1 MKKIIFSVVL
11 ILCVGLIL
19 SCSLDTDKNKL
30 VGFKL
35 VTYEIQNNEI
45 EISSYSTIDEN
56 GVLKVFLKRYVD
68 SAFYKYQLSS
78 DDIKNLNKLSSK
90 KLQEF
95 VIKKKF
101 EEGTGYSGSPNFL
114 SFKTQKRNEKLCFIL
129 PFMDNDFNESISS
142 LESKIYSQKDSCR
155 TAKFKIDFE
164 KIKSEILKQT
174 QIDNYLPQKVLPPP
188 PMRKF
193 N

>member
-35 VTYEIQNNEI
+35 VSYEIQNNEV
-45 EISSYSTIDEN
+45 EIYSYSTIDEN
-56 GVLKVFLKRYVD
+56 GVLKVFLKRSGD
-68 SAFYKYQLSS
+68 SAFYKYQLNS
-78 DDIKNLNKLSSK
+78 DNIKTLNKLSSK

-95 VIKKKF
+95 VIKKEF
-101 EEGTGYSGSPNFL
+101 EEGSGYSGSLKYL

-129 PFMDNDFNESISS
+129 PFMDNQFNESIS
-142 LESKIYSQKDSCR
+142 LLVNKIFSQNDSYR
-155 TAKFKIDFE
+155 TAKFEIDFD
-164 KIKSEILKQT
+164 KTKSEILKQA